1 MPAGQPASQA
11 AIAPQKDWMRERERE
26 REREENVSAQ
36 KKKFTNSCKKEGKRK
51 KDLRATLH

>member
-11 AIAPQKDWMRERERE
+11 AIAPQKDWMRERE

-51 KDLRATLH
+51 KDLRAALH